1 MRRECRCAAVAA
13 RLIGAGALWLFN
25 MNVHASGTSPYLPL
39 NLSPEIEREVERVL
53 VLSGRAVLTR
63 PIPIDAILEAMPKAC
78 LRDAVLCRRVR
89 GYLDR
94 YFGDAGVTEG
104 SIEVAAGHGD
114 TTLPNERGERANAP
128 VDGSVVAFYRPY
140 DHLLLTAGGVAY
152 AGADA
157 RFNPDGTMLSMGDE
171 YLQLDAG
178 YRDHW
183 LSPMTDSSMLIST
196 EAPTLPSITLSNP
209 RPIGSLGFQYQFF
222 LARMGYSK
230 DILWQGVDTAGYP
243 RLAGAH
249 LGLEPVAGWAFSVNS
264 LWQFGGGGRPGSI
277 SEFLKNLFKSTSLA
291 ETAAG
296 SPDLDSRFSNR
307 AVSITSAYTFPT
319 RSPFEAY
326 VEYAGRDT
334 LHGEFYAFHQTD
346 LSVGLHFPELFD
358 RFDLTLEA
366 SEWQNGWYTD
376 YVWLD
381 GMTVNGYVLG
391 NWGADWRTF
400 SNAVGA
406 QSEMASL
413 SWPLQSGDA
422 LYVRLRTLQNQ
433 NYLGES
439 YHRADMATLEYSQPR
454 NGYTRGLELDAGRDS
469 FDSNFVRLAA
479 FVRFDGGDPYR
490 FEPSEDSDEQNGHG
504 ADDDDETAGLG
515 LERFVDFGVSGG
527 RLGLDLGGFTAAEEA
542 APLQYRDSISPHLG
556 LGVRR
561 AVTENADLGVR
572 AELDD
577 FHGAMVALRVLDYR
591 YRLNRHLALGGFFG
605 FARYSAPTPAQGYY
619 YGAGVQW
626 RDLLPHWDLS
636 FDTRF
641 FQRLQRDKLL
651 PSDPQNGDPV
661 EWYTMAAPTLY
672 LSRRF

>member
-1 MRRECRCAAVAA
+1 VRRDCRCAAVAA

-25 MNVHASGTSPYLPL
+25 MTVQASGASPYLPL

-53 VLSGRAVLTR
+53 VLSGRAGLTR
-63 PIPIDAILEAMPKAC
+63 PIPIDAVLEAMPKAC

-94 YFGDAGVTEG
+94 YFGNAGVTEG
-104 SIEVAAGHGD
+104 SIEVAAGHG
-114 TTLPNERGERANAP
+114 TTTMPNERGERADAP

-152 AGADA
+152 AGTDS

-183 LSPMTDSSMLIST
+183 LSPLTDSSMLIST

-209 RPIGSLGFQYQFF
+209 RPIGSLGFQYEFF

-264 LWQFGGGGRPGSI
+264 TWQFGGGGRPGSF
-277 SEFLKNLFKSTSLA
+277 SDFFKNLFKSTSLPD
-291 ETAAG
+291 TAAG

-326 VEYAGRDT
+326 MEYASRDT
-334 LHGEFYAFHQTD
+334 FHGEFYSFHETD
-346 LSVGLHFPELFD
+346 ISAGLHFPEFLD
-358 RFDLTLEA
+358 RFDLTLEV

-381 GMTVNGYVLG
+381 GTTVDGYVIG

-400 SNAVGA
+400 SNNVGA

-413 SWPLQSGDA
+413 GWPLQSGDTVY
-422 LYVRLRTLQNQ
+422 LRYRTLQNQ
-433 NYLGES
+433 NYQGES
-439 YHRADMATLEYSQPR
+439 YHRGDMLTLEYAQPR

-469 FDSNFVRLAA
+469 FGSNFERLAV

-490 FEPSEDSDEQNGHG
+490 YEPGEDDDQESGTGTDSD
-504 ADDDDETAGLG
+504 DTTAGLG
-515 LERFVDFGVSGG
+515 LERFVDIGVSGG
-527 RLGLDLGGFTAAEEA
+527 RIGLDLGGFTPAEEA
-542 APLQYRDSISPHLG
+542 APLQYRDVSSPHLG

-561 AVTENADLGVR
+561 AVSDNSDLGVR

-577 FHGAMVALRVLDYR
+577 FHGAMLALRVLDYR
-591 YRLNRHLALGGFFG
+591 YRLDRHLALGAFFG
-605 FARYSAPTPAQGYY
+605 VARYSGPTPAQGFY

-636 FDTRF
+636 FDTRVF
-641 FQRLQRDKLL
+641 EHVQRDKVL

-661 EWYTMAAPTLY
+661 EWYSMFAPTLY